1 MPAKAGRCN
10 KLFGTHWWGWLWW
23 DAALF
28 SAQNKSQGYAVST
41 SETSPPSE
49 IQSIDGGHGTI
60 PVLGTPDIVLSSA
73 ADIASLTPANTV
85 MAVGDNTTVTAS
97 QDINLMAQ
105 RHQSWAVKDG
115 ISLFTRGETK
125 DDQRAVQD
133 TGLKLHAASGN
144 VNVQAQ
150 DGPFTLTAQKAIDIQ
165 STQADVVIS
174 APNCI
179 VLNGGGGYIKL
190 EGGNIEIGTNGS
202 ASFLAS
208 FKILEGGAKAQ
219 FEAPPIRP
227 SSDLV
232 IPKVAQHSI
241 QFDLIDTLGADRTGQ
256 ALSAVPYEF
265 RSKDGKVLLAGV
277 TNSNGETGRLYA
289 VEPVDGYLYV
299 GDGEI
304 SWTLDVDHGG
314 HGDE

>member
-1 MPAKAGRCN
+1 VN
-10 KLFGTHWWGWLWW
+10 
-23 DAALF
+23 
-28 SAQNKSQGYAVST
+28 T
-41 SETSPPSE
+41 SESSPLSE

-60 PVLGTPDIVLSSA
+60 PVLDKPDIVLSSA

-85 MAVGDNTTVTAS
+85 MAVGQHTTVTAS
-97 QDINLMAQ
+97 QDINLIAQ
-105 RHQSWAVKDG
+105 RHQGWAVKGG
-115 ISLFTRGETK
+115 ISFFTRGEAK

-133 TGLKLHAASGN
+133 TGLKFHAASGN

-150 DGPFTLTAQKAIDIQ
+150 DGPFTLTAQKSIDIQ
-165 STQADVVIS
+165 STQADIVIS

-208 FKILEGGAKAQ
+208 LKILEGGAKAQ
-219 FEAPPIRP
+219 FEAPAIRP
-227 SSDLV
+227 PSDLV
-232 IPKVAQHSI
+232 LPQSAQHSI
-241 QFDLIDTLGADRTGQ
+241 QFDLIDILGADRNGR
-256 ALSAVPYEF
+256 ALTAVPYEF
-265 RSKDGKVLLAGV
+265 RSNDGKVLLAGV
-277 TNSNGETGRLYA
+277 TGGNGETGRLYA